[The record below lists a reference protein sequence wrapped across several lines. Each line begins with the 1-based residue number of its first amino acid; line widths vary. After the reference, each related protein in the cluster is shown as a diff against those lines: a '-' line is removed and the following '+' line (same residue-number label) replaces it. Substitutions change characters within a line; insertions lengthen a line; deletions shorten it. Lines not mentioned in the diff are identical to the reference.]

1 MEEPILALDGGAV
14 EPPGLEPPREV
25 TGFIGELSRSRR
37 LPPRAEPFEL
47 LGDRALLRGQP
58 LHLGRPLPLPRHR
71 KERLRPLAYSLLLLG
86 DSPTPEDDIPTCLA
100 SNLSSVGNCVSSRDN
115 AVRPGRL
122 AVEREVAL
130 KYDADFIP
138 TSDWMC
144 TDTAC
149 PVVVGNVL
157 MYRDSSH
164 ITATASEFLS
174 PFIET
179 AVKSVLG

>member
-1 MEEPILALDGGAV
+1 M
-14 EPPGLEPPREV
+14 
-25 TGFIGELSRSRR
+25 
-37 LPPRAEPFEL
+37 
-47 LGDRALLRGQP
+47 
-58 LHLGRPLPLPRHR
+58 
-71 KERLRPLAYSLLLLG
+71 
-86 DSPTPEDDIPTCLA
+86 
-100 SNLSSVGNCVSSRDN
+100 SSRDN

-122 AVEREVAL
+122 AVERAVAQ

-157 MYRDSSH
+157 MYRDNSH